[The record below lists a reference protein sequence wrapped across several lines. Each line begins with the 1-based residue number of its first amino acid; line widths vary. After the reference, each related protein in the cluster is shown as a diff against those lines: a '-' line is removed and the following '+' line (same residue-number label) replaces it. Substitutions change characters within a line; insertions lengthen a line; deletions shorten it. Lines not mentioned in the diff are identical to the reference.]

1 MDDRLTPSERLI
13 VALDTPNLHA
23 ATRIVERLEGRVIFY
38 KIGLELVM
46 NGGLDLA
53 RELASANYSV
63 FLDMK
68 LLDIENT
75 VQHAIANIANAGVR
89 FLTVHGMD
97 SKTLRAAMQGAQGS
111 DLSILAVTV
120 LTNLTDADLVE
131 QGVGARSASDLVI
144 HRAKLAQQAGC
155 HGVVSSGEEAAA
167 VRAAT
172 GSDFFIVTPG
182 IRLGDDRHGD
192 QVRVTTPQAAL
203 SGGASHIVVG
213 RPITQADDVRAAA
226 EDFLQI
232 VNRQ

>member
-13 VALDTPNLHA
+13 VALDTPNLHE
-23 ATRIVERLEGRVIFY
+23 ATRIVERLEGRVFFY

-46 NGGLDLA
+46 NGGLGFA

-75 VQHAIANIANAGVR
+75 VQRAVANIAGAGIR

-97 SKTLRAAMQGAQGS
+97 SKTLCAAMQGAQGS
-111 DLSILAVTV
+111 DLNILAVTV
-120 LTNLTDADLVE
+120 LTNLTDVDLVE
-131 QGVGARSASDLVI
+131 QGVGGRPASDLVI

-155 HGVVSSGEEAAA
+155 HGVISSGKEAVAL
-167 VRAAT
+167 RAAT
-172 GSDFFIVTPG
+172 GPDFLIVTPG
-182 IRLGDDRHGD
+182 IRLAHDRHGD

-213 RPITQADDVRAAA
+213 RPITEADDVRVAA
-226 EDFLQI
+226 EDFLRI
-232 VNRQ
+232 VNQQ